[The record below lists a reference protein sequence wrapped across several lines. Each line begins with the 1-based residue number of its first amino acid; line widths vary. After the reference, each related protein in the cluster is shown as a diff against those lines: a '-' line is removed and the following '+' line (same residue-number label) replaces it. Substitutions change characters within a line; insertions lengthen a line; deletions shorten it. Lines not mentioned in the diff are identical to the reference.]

1 MHYSVEDQTP
11 SLAHLSNRFYAKVT
25 IHFYV
30 PPKKFIL
37 RSLDACTESKN
48 MARKAAYEAE
58 ALVVERSLSKNSAG
72 NIDTGEDAEKRR
84 HLEDLKSGPQRCAER
99 DAKRDAEKDAAME
112 GGCCANRKRSLKRK
126 RDPETQKALD
136 KFAVEIKE
144 RIREKRFTST
154 GRRSGAAGN
163 GGPAPPPR
171 KGPPCDAEKVFNV
184 MPSIEEIFPSRFNK
198 AGKLNLLEM
207 PVRDQRTLNQRPH
220 YYV

>member
-37 RSLDACTESKN
+37 RSLDACTE
-48 MARKAAYEAE
+48 
-58 ALVVERSLSKNSAG
+58 
-72 NIDTGEDAEKRR
+72 
-84 HLEDLKSGPQRCAER
+84 
-99 DAKRDAEKDAAME
+99 
-112 GGCCANRKRSLKRK
+112 
-126 RDPETQKALD
+126 KALD